1 MNYKFLPLS
10 IACSLAISL
19 PLVSCSDSEI
29 QSSDIPEMTQS
40 IFVVPENFHGEIS
53 SSQYK
58 PSDKFYVK
66 INEKIRICGI
76 YSINGEYIETDEA
89 LSYYNSHKWIID
101 GKESES
107 SALYYSFDKA
117 GIHDVTFET
126 VDHLGDTLRTNAKIY
141 VNTPSSVT
149 LQTPANKYNQVDGDN
164 ENGLE
169 LSWGISGIDPWETAY
184 CTVYASYAMVTLWE
198 SALGNIDCSE
208 SVSLVGDLNAETNEI
223 GDIINHTTE
232 TSTIYWGVRATIKD
246 EKGKTLAKSKKQTLN
261 VSKGKNVDFQTE
273 LTLNNCRLWSVETP
287 YIYNMTTEVFD
298 GAKKVDSYES
308 TFGVR
313 TAEFTSDKGF
323 LLNGKQVK
331 LKGFCMHQDDASLGA
346 ALPYRSMQ
354 RRLEI
359 CKEYGVNAIRCS
371 HNQPAPEFL
380 DLCDEMGFIVIDEAF
395 DKWKSGYYA
404 EYFDEWWKADLSNM
418 IIRDRNHPCV
428 VTWSEGNELQEA
440 WDGTG
445 EGVARAKMLQ
455 DFIHELEPT
464 RQVCI
469 ACQNRHNEQF
479 SGVTDVVGYNY
490 LEARMLSDHQKFP
503 ERKFLVTEELPYFC
517 GAEGNIRAYDTNN
530 PWNIIEENEWIAG
543 GFLWSGMDY
552 IGEASW
558 PSHGWPTGLFDI
570 NMIEKPRAAFHRA
583 MWNKDKPLVS
593 IAVKERRIDDGS
605 EHHHQL

>member
-117 GIHDVTFET
+117 GIHDVSFET

-246 EKGKTLAKSKKQTLN
+246 EKGNFEQVYSEIFSFSTMLKKNEASIIEIPVVSQFSIYPERSRLTGAILSASGDTLSTISEKRSNTVIKKTLQPQSNVKIVVCDSVHTEYGCDSLTIDLAPSTKTVTDTIFLRDNVKPNMVPVQKEFSSTESIKFYIFDNGSGVN
-261 VSKGKNVDFQTE
+261 VSKVQAIINSDTVKTKYE
-273 LTLNNCRLWSVETP
+273 NNIASITNICKKECNLVILAEDYARNKAP
-287 YIYNMTTEVFD
+287 DIYWTIKT
-298 GAKKVDSYES
+298 GES
-308 TFGVR
+308 T
-313 TAEFTSDKGF
+313 T
-323 LLNGKQVK
+323 Q
-331 LKGFCMHQDDASLGA
+331 
-346 ALPYRSMQ
+346 
-354 RRLEI
+354 I
-359 CKEYGVNAIRCS
+359 
-371 HNQPAPEFL
+371 
-380 DLCDEMGFIVIDEAF
+380 
-395 DKWKSGYYA
+395 
-404 EYFDEWWKADLSNM
+404 
-418 IIRDRNHPCV
+418 
-428 VTWSEGNELQEA
+428 
-440 WDGTG
+440 TG
-445 EGVARAKMLQ
+445 PFAKM
-455 DFIHELEPT
+455 E
-464 RQVCI
+464 V
-469 ACQNRHNEQF
+469 
-479 SGVTDVVGYNY
+479 
-490 LEARMLSDHQKFP
+490 
-503 ERKFLVTEELPYFC
+503 
-517 GAEGNIRAYDTNN
+517 
-530 PWNIIEENEWIAG
+530 
-543 GFLWSGMDY
+543 
-552 IGEASW
+552 
-558 PSHGWPTGLFDI
+558 
-570 NMIEKPRAAFHRA
+570 
-583 MWNKDKPLVS
+583 NK
-593 IAVKERRIDDGS
+593 
-605 EHHHQL
+605 